1 MISRRYIAFEGIEGT
16 GKSTIAARLTAYLEG
31 AGQDVLFVRE
41 PGGSATG
48 ERIRRVLLD
57 QGGVVAPWSEAL
69 LFAAARAQLAHEV
82 VGPAL
87 ASGRWVVTDRS
98 VYSSLAYQGGGRGL
112 GVAAVRAINEPGL
125 GDVWPEM
132 VILLRLD
139 AASGLAR
146 QEDPDRIGAEGI
158 SFQSAVGST
167 FDSLAAAEPDRFVTV
182 DASLDLDSVWQEV
195 LRHVEDRWP
204 ISSPE

>member
-1 MISRRYIAFEGIEGT
+1 MTRPYIAFEGIEGT
-16 GKSTIAARLTAYLEG
+16 GKSTIAARLTTYLED
-31 AGQDVLFVRE
+31 AGVDVLFVRE

-57 QGGVVAPWSEAL
+57 PDGTVSPWSEAL
-69 LFAAARAQLAHEV
+69 LFSAARAQLAYEI

-87 ASGRWVVTDRS
+87 DEDRWVITDRS

-112 GVAAVRAINEPGL
+112 GVAEVRAVNEPGL
-125 GDVWPEM
+125 GPVWPEM

-139 AASGLAR
+139 AETGLAR
-146 QEDPDRIGAEGI
+146 QEDPDRIGAE
-158 SFQSAVGST
+158 SVAFLATVADT
-167 FDSLAAAEPDRFVTV
+167 FDALAAAEPDRFAVV
-182 DASLDLDSVWQEV
+182 DATQDIDAVFADV
-195 LRHVEDRWP
+195 LRLLEDRWT